1 MKRQLDP
8 LASAFGKTDNTETAQ
23 ILGQADAARRSLRR
37 IVVKLGTNLIT
48 GKRDADGRRRGIDE
62 VSLRDLVSQIAAL
75 HADGKQVIVVTSGAV
90 GAGREVLS
98 DESWKAPQGRRTVAH
113 RQMLAALGQTQ
124 LMLAYERLFGEHG
137 IHVAQALV
145 SREDLTQR
153 RRYLNVRDTLEAI
166 LEVGAVPIVNEN
178 DVVAVEEL
186 AGVIYGDNDRLSAMV
201 ANDLEADLLILL
213 GEVEGLFEKDP
224 HLDGNAKIISEVPK
238 ITTSIRRS
246 ARGPH
251 DGRGSGGMASKL
263 EAAELATSSGTPMV
277 IASGRSTDVLQR
289 ICAGESVGTRFP
301 AAISRIEAKKR
312 WLMTG
317 ITDSQGAVLVDEGAV
332 TALRNRGRS
341 LLAAGIVR
349 VNGKF
354 SRGDIIKIEDGNRQ
368 LVACGLATYSSDD
381 VDKIKGRKSGE
392 VQELLG
398 HYFGMEVVH
407 RNNMVLV

>member
-1 MKRQLDP
+1 M
-8 LASAFGKTDNTETAQ
+8 ASASNNGNKAQ
-23 ILGQADAARRSLRR
+23 DTGTPAQNAVAPRVLRR

-48 GKRDADGRRRGIDE
+48 GKRDADGRRRGIDDE
-62 VSLRDLVSQIAAL
+62 SLRNLVSQIAAL

-98 DESWKAPQGRRTVAH
+98 GENANAQPGRRQGPRTVAH

-137 IHVAQALV
+137 INVAQALI

-153 RRYLNVRDTLEAI
+153 QRYLNVRDTLEAI
-166 LEVGAVPIVNEN
+166 LEVRAIPVINEN
-178 DVVAVEEL
+178 DVVAVDEL

-213 GEVEGLFEKDP
+213 GEVEGLYEKDP
-224 HLDGNAKIISEVPK
+224 HLDQAAKVIAEVPK
-238 ITTSIRRS
+238 ITAGIRRI
-246 ARGPH
+246 AKGPY

-263 EAAELATSSGTPMV
+263 DAAELATTSGTPMI
-277 IASGRSTDVLQR
+277 IASGRTTDVLQR
-289 ICAGESVGTRFP
+289 ICNGESIGTRFP
-301 AAISRIEAKKR
+301 AAISKIEAKKR

-317 ITDSQGAVLVDEGAV
+317 ITDSQGAVVVDSGAV
-332 TALRNRGRS
+332 AALQDRGRS

-349 VNGKF
+349 VAGKF
-354 SRGDIIKIEDGNRQ
+354 SRGDIIKVEDASRQ
-368 LVACGLATYSSDD
+368 LVACGLAAYSSDD